1 MAIILV
7 VDDEPTV
14 LSLCVRMLSRSQH
27 EVLRATSGLEA
38 LSVLENSSP
47 DLALLDVMMP
57 GMNGIELANRIQD
70 THPQTKILLMTGVDR
85 REIEKAVGATNTYR
99 ILWKPF
105 KTESLTQMVDNVL
118 REPPPRPET
127 A

>member
-14 LSLCVRMLSRSQH
+14 LSLCVRMLSRAQH

-38 LSVLENSSP
+38 LSVLEESSP

-57 GMNGIELANRIQD
+57 GMNGVELANRIQES
-70 THPQTKILLMTGVDR
+70 HPLTKVLLMTGVDR
-85 REIEKAVGATNTYR
+85 REIEKAVGGTNPYR

-105 KTESLTQMVDNVL
+105 KTESLIQMVDNVL
-118 REPPPRPET
+118 REPPPRTET